1 MKGLGNLMKQAQEMQ
16 AKLEQ
21 AQQELANMQVTG
33 ESGGGM
39 VKVTMTGKHDVRE
52 VEISPE
58 VMDDREMLEALIAA
72 AVNDAVRRVESES
85 QAKMSG
91 LTSGI
96 NLPPG
101 IKLPF

>member
-1 MKGLGNLMKQAQEMQ
+1 MDIRMLMKQAQEMQ

-72 AVNDAVRRVESES
+72 AVNDAHNERPLYKERMIRCSIVTKDVFRLEFAR
-85 QAKMSG
+85 Q
-91 LTSGI
+91 
-96 NLPPG
+96 
-101 IKLPF
+101 

>member
-1 MKGLGNLMKQAQEMQ
+1 MKNLGQMMKQAQEMQ

-21 AQQELANMQVTG
+21 AQQELASMQVTG

-39 VKVTMTGKHDVRE
+39 VTVTMTGKHDVRR
-52 VEISPE
+52 VEIAPE

-72 AVNDAVRRVESES
+72 AVNDAVRRVETES
-85 QAKMSG
+85 QAKMAG